1 MMATVGGSED
11 FTICSICD
19 QTFTSPK
26 YLPCLHTFCE
36 HCLQEWLE
44 SQLEKGHCGPI
55 PEFLCPIC
63 RAETRLPSKA
73 TTSTRSEWAST
84 FPSNIMIISLINK
97 TRVKGQNKSCDF
109 CNEMKKD
116 QPATMW
122 CVQCSEAYCDDCT
135 EVHRVMKATRK
146 HRLIGLEEVISDLK
160 CIAIDEVCYEH
171 IEEVLTL
178 FCVDHNQAC
187 CTVCAVTLHR
197 NCRKVLD
204 LTHEAGD
211 VRNKTDFTAL
221 LKTLNGVEK
230 DIQNRSKTIQEQL
243 SLLNNKKLEIE
254 RSAKDLVDTRIA
266 HIKTLYDVF
275 LKKLSD
281 EHSQLVNPLEIAKKK
296 CILQQQLIGNSKS
309 VLEESW
315 QNHAADKELFLQV
328 KKAEAMCKRS
338 KTVISNEMPTMT
350 HPELNSS
357 FSNAIKGI
365 EDINSFGGVN
375 AFTNKCRHCVKK
387 LKWSMDCGCF
397 DVTKEYMRREL
408 ELDTQLRGRARR
420 Y

>member
-1 MMATVGGSED
+1 MNDKSSVMATVGGSED

-44 SQLEKGHCGPI
+44 SQLGKGHCGPI
-55 PEFLCPIC
+55 PVFLCPIC

-97 TRVKGQNKSCDF
+97 TRIKGQNKSCDF

-197 NCRKVLD
+197 NCRKVL
-204 LTHEAGD
+204 LM
-211 VRNKTDFTAL
+211 K
-221 LKTLNGVEK
+221 
-230 DIQNRSKTIQEQL
+230 
-243 SLLNNKKLEIE
+243 
-254 RSAKDLVDTRIA
+254 
-266 HIKTLYDVF
+266 
-275 LKKLSD
+275 
-281 EHSQLVNPLEIAKKK
+281 
-296 CILQQQLIGNSKS
+296 
-309 VLEESW
+309 
-315 QNHAADKELFLQV
+315 QV
-328 KKAEAMCKRS
+328 M
-338 KTVISNEMPTMT
+338 
-350 HPELNSS
+350 
-357 FSNAIKGI
+357 
-365 EDINSFGGVN
+365 
-375 AFTNKCRHCVKK
+375 
-387 LKWSMDCGCF
+387 
-397 DVTKEYMRREL
+397 
-408 ELDTQLRGRARR
+408 
-420 Y
+420 